1 MNVAQGTGGHVRI
14 NCQGLG
20 TGEGQK
26 VPKPI
31 EGLESPQSVET
42 AASVYGLVFAISGT
56 ASPTLFG
63 CSGPRWYLVSPSRRY
78 SKPSSGEST
87 ILNNSM
93 SCGEI
98 VPESAKA
105 WKLITRFQY
114 SLP

>member
-1 MNVAQGTGGHVRI
+1 MFSVNAAKYLCAQGF
-14 NCQGLG
+14 
-20 TGEGQK
+20 
-26 VPKPI
+26 
-31 EGLESPQSVET
+31 
-42 AASVYGLVFAISGT
+42 VFAISGT

-114 SLP
+114 SRSEEHTSELQSPDHLVC